1 VDTEICR
8 WGFQNADAV
17 WGCDSN
23 ATLLSHHLGQE
34 VQQNGLALHTDLIYT
49 HTYGALVQQAQRT
62 SMDHFTIVQALC
74 RTAIADASPALR
86 KQIER
91 LRDALTKDGE
101 SKQAAALT
109 SILTTADR
117 TKELSPSRIE
127 RSKAQIPGE
136 VLTRNTPVP
145 VDRET
150 AAPLADVL
158 FPADV
163 QSVAPLFNATVSQ
176 AIRTIIE
183 EWANFDA
190 LSEIDIRPSKTCLIY
205 GAPGTGKTRL
215 ALWIAQQLDLPVVL
229 VKLDGLV
236 SSFLGTTARN
246 IGNLFTFANRH
257 RCILLLDEFDAIA
270 KVRDDPQEVGEI
282 KRVVNALLQNLDTR
296 RDVGF
301 TIGITNH
308 PKLLDSAVWRRFE
321 VQLEIPK
328 PDFEMR
334 KAIAAHFMP
343 PVKAPDSHL
352 KLIAWFTEGSTGAE
366 IESLVRTYKK
376 ATTVREEDRRGL
388 LDTLRQFATLNA
400 ARVQSERRAL
410 LFDDS
415 SNLFRAMRD
424 DPILG
429 FSMADIG
436 EIAGRDKSTV
446 SRQLGR
452 ATRSGEGE
460 LANG

>member
-1 VDTEICR
+1 ME
-8 WGFQNADAV
+8 
-17 WGCDSN
+17 
-23 ATLLSHHLGQE
+23 
-34 VQQNGLALHTDLIYT
+34 
-49 HTYGALVQQAQRT
+49 
-62 SMDHFTIVQALC
+62 HFSIIQALC
-74 RTAIADASPALR
+74 RAAMAEPTPALR
-86 KQIER
+86 KQVER
-91 LRDALTKDGE
+91 LRDALAKDGDE
-101 SKQAAALT
+101 KQAASLAG
-109 SILTTADR
+109 ILAAADR
-117 TKELSPSRIE
+117 SKEVAPSRIE
-127 RSKAQIPGE
+127 RSRAQFPGE
-136 VLTRNTPVP
+136 VLGRNTPVP

-150 AAPLADVL
+150 SAALAEVI
-158 FPADV
+158 FPTDIDAT
-163 QSVAPLFNATVSQ
+163 APLFNATVTQ
-176 AIRTIIE
+176 AVSTIVD
-183 EWANFDA
+183 EWANFEA
-190 LSEIDIRPSKTCLIY
+190 LSAVDIMPPKTCLIY

-215 ALWIAQQLDLPVVL
+215 ALWIARKLDLPVLL

-246 IGNLFTFANRH
+246 IGNLFTFANRY
-257 RCILLLDEFDAIA
+257 RCVLLLDEFDAIA

-282 KRVVNALLQNLDTR
+282 KRVVNALLQNLDVR
-296 RDVGF
+296 QDIGF

-308 PKLLDSAVWRRFE
+308 PKLLDPAVWRRFE

-328 PDFEMR
+328 PDFEVR

-352 KLIAWFTEGSTGAE
+352 RLIAWFTEGATGAE
-366 IESLVRTYKK
+366 IEALVRTYKK
-376 ATTVREEDRRGL
+376 ATTVRDEDRRGL

-410 LFDDS
+410 LFGDAA
-415 SNLFRAMRD
+415 NLFRAMRD

-452 ATRSGEGE
+452 QASKSADDGVT
-460 LANG
+460 NG

>member
-1 VDTEICR
+1 M
-8 WGFQNADAV
+8 Q
-17 WGCDSN
+17 
-23 ATLLSHHLGQE
+23 
-34 VQQNGLALHTDLIYT
+34 
-49 HTYGALVQQAQRT
+49 
-62 SMDHFTIVQALC
+62 HFTIIQALC
-74 RTAIADASPALR
+74 RAAIADASPAAR

-91 LRDALTKDGE
+91 LRDAIAKDGDP
-101 SKQAAALT
+101 KQAAAIA
-109 SILTTADR
+109 SILTAAER

-127 RSKAQIPGE
+127 RSRAAVAGE
-136 VLTRNTPVP
+136 TLTRGTPVP

-150 AAPLADVL
+150 AAALADII
-158 FPADV
+158 FPADI
-163 QSVAPLFNATVSQ
+163 QPTAPLFNPTVSE
-176 AIRTIIE
+176 AIGTIIE
-183 EWANFDA
+183 EWAHFDA
-190 LSEIDIRPSKTCLIY
+190 LAEIDIRPSKTCLIY

-215 ALWIAQQLDLPVVL
+215 ALWIAQRLDLPVVL

-246 IGNLFTFANRH
+246 IGNLFAFANRY

-282 KRVVNALLQNLDTR
+282 KRVVNALLQNLDVR

-308 PKLLDSAVWRRFE
+308 PKLLDPAVWRRFE

-334 KAIAAHFMP
+334 KAIASHFMP
-343 PVKAPDSHL
+343 PVQAPDAHL
-352 KLIAWFTEGSTGAE
+352 RLISWFTAGSTGAE

-376 ATTVREEDRRGL
+376 ATAVREEDKRGL

-410 LFDDS
+410 LFDDT

-424 DPILG
+424 DPDLG

-446 SRQLGR
+446 SRQIGKAAR
-452 ATRSGEGE
+452 TGEGE
-460 LANG
+460 VTNG

>member
-1 VDTEICR
+1 MANPT
-8 WGFQNADAV
+8 
-17 WGCDSN
+17 
-23 ATLLSHHLGQE
+23 
-34 VQQNGLALHTDLIYT
+34 
-49 HTYGALVQQAQRT
+49 
-62 SMDHFTIVQALC
+62 
-74 RTAIADASPALR
+74 PALR

-91 LRDALTKDGE
+91 LSVALNKDGDA
-101 SKQAAALT
+101 KQAGELAKLLAA
-109 SILTTADR
+109 AER

-127 RSKAQIPGE
+127 RSKAQFIGE
-136 VLTRNTPVP
+136 TLTRNTSVP

-150 AAPLADVL
+150 SAALADVI
-158 FPADV
+158 FPTDT
-163 QSVAPLFNATVSQ
+163 QENPPLFNAVLSD
-176 AIRTIIE
+176 AIGTIIE
-183 EWANFDA
+183 EWANFEA

-246 IGNLFTFANRH
+246 IGNLFAFANRY

-308 PKLLDSAVWRRFE
+308 QKLLDPAVWRRFE

-328 PDFEMR
+328 PDFDVR
-334 KAIAAHFMP
+334 NSIARNFMP

-352 KLIAWFTEGSTGAE
+352 RLIAWFTEGSTGAE

-376 ATTVREEDRRGL
+376 ATTVTEEDKPGL
-388 LDTLRQFATLNA
+388 LDTLRKFATLNA
-400 ARVQSERRAL
+400 ARIQGERRAL
-410 LFDDS
+410 LFDETS
-415 SNLFRAMRD
+415 SLFRAMRD

-429 FSMADIG
+429 FSMSDIG
-436 EIAGRDKSTV
+436 EIAGKDKSTV

-452 ATRSGEGE
+452 AVKSSDEE
-460 LANG
+460 ALNG

>member
-1 VDTEICR
+1 MCWRRKLQKPGILMAASGNVPAGLRIILSQMRNNRSFYASIYVLYAPLMRD
-8 WGFQNADAV
+8 G
-17 WGCDSN
+17 
-23 ATLLSHHLGQE
+23 ATR
-34 VQQNGLALHTDLIYT
+34 
-49 HTYGALVQQAQRT
+49 AQGRN
-62 SMDHFTIVQALC
+62 MDHFSIVQALC
-74 RTAIADASPALR
+74 RAAIAGASPAVR

-91 LRDALTKDGE
+91 LRDALAKDGDP
-101 SKQAAALT
+101 KQSAALT
-109 SILTTADR
+109 SILF
-117 TKELSPSRIE
+117 S
-127 RSKAQIPGE
+127 GE
-136 VLTRNTPVP
+136 ALTRNTPVP

-150 AAPLADVL
+150 AAALADVI
-158 FPADV
+158 FPTDIQPA
-163 QSVAPLFNATVSQ
+163 APLFNATVSQ
-176 AIRTIIE
+176 AIETIIE
-183 EWANFDA
+183 EWANFEA

-282 KRVVNALLQNLDTR
+282 KRVVNALLQNLDVR
-296 RDVGF
+296 RDIGF

-343 PVKAPDSHL
+343 PVKAPDVHL
-352 KLIAWFTEGSTGAE
+352 RLIAWFTEGSTGAE

-388 LDTLRQFATLNA
+388 LETLRQFATLNA

-436 EIAGRDKSTV
+436 EIAGKDKSTV

-452 ATRSGEGE
+452 AAKFGEGE
-460 LANG
+460 VPNG

>member
-1 VDTEICR
+1 ME
-8 WGFQNADAV
+8 
-17 WGCDSN
+17 
-23 ATLLSHHLGQE
+23 
-34 VQQNGLALHTDLIYT
+34 
-49 HTYGALVQQAQRT
+49 
-62 SMDHFTIVQALC
+62 HFSIVQALC
-74 RTAIADASPALR
+74 RAAMADASPALR
-86 KQIER
+86 KQVER
-91 LRDALTKDGE
+91 LRDALAKDGE
-101 SKQAAALT
+101 AKQSGALS

-117 TKELSPSRIE
+117 TKELAPSRIE
-127 RSKAQIPGE
+127 RSKVQTPGE
-136 VLTRNTPVP
+136 ILGRNTPVP

-150 AAPLADVL
+150 AAALAEIV
-158 FPADV
+158 FPADIERA
-163 QSVAPLFNATVSQ
+163 APLFNSTVSQ
-176 AIRTIIE
+176 AIGTIID

-190 LSEIDIRPSKTCLIY
+190 LAEIDIRPSKTCLIY

-215 ALWIAQQLDLPVVL
+215 ALWIAQQLDLPVIL

-246 IGNLFTFANRH
+246 IGNLFTFANRY
-257 RCILLLDEFDAIA
+257 RCVLLLDEFDAIA

-282 KRVVNALLQNLDTR
+282 KRVVNALLQNLDAR

-308 PKLLDSAVWRRFE
+308 SKLLDPAVWRRFE

-328 PDFEMR
+328 PDFDMR

-343 PVKAPDSHL
+343 PVKAPDNHL
-352 KLIAWFTEGSTGAE
+352 RLIAWFTEGSTGAE

-376 ATTVREEDRRGL
+376 ATTVRDKDRRGL

-400 ARVQSERRAL
+400 ARVQSERRKL
-410 LFDDS
+410 LFEDS
-415 SNLFRAMRD
+415 TNLIRAMRD
-424 DPILG
+424 DPDLG

-436 EIAGRDKSTV
+436 EISGKDKSTV

-452 ATRSGEGE
+452 HSVKITDDQV
-460 LANG
+460 LNG

>member
-1 VDTEICR
+1 MEN
-8 WGFQNADAV
+8 F
-17 WGCDSN
+17 S
-23 ATLLSHHLGQE
+23 
-34 VQQNGLALHTDLIYT
+34 
-49 HTYGALVQQAQRT
+49 
-62 SMDHFTIVQALC
+62 IVQALC
-74 RTAIADASPALR
+74 RAAMANPSPALR

-91 LRDALTKDGE
+91 LRDALTKEGD
-101 SKQAAALT
+101 SAQAAALT
-109 SILTTADR
+109 NILTTADR
-117 TKELSPSRIE
+117 TKEVSPSRIE
-127 RSKAQIPGE
+127 RSKSQILGE
-136 VLTRNTPVP
+136 TLTRNTPVP

-150 AAPLADVL
+150 AAALADVIH
-158 FPADV
+158 PADI
-163 QSVAPLFNATVSQ
+163 QPAAPLFNATVSQ
-176 AIRTIIE
+176 AIGTIIE

-190 LSEIDIRPSKTCLIY
+190 LAEIDVRPSKTCLIY

-246 IGNLFTFANRH
+246 IGNLFAFANRH

-282 KRVVNALLQNLDTR
+282 KRVVNALLQNLDVR

-321 VQLEIPK
+321 VQLEIPN

-343 PVKAPDSHL
+343 PILAPDTHL
-352 KLIAWFTEGSTGAE
+352 RLIAWFTEGATGAE

-376 ATTVREEDRRGL
+376 ATTVREEDKRGL

-410 LFDDS
+410 LFEDS
-415 SNLFRAMRD
+415 SQLIRAMRG

-436 EIAGRDKSTV
+436 EIAGKDKSTV

-452 ATRSGEGE
+452 AAKSADGGV
-460 LANG
+460 LNG